1 MRRRL
6 RLCRRVHARVD
17 RQDVVRGEP
26 SVVSVP
32 LAEVGNE
39 MDVSKEFVVDDV
51 PQYDQS
57 MSAHAPSTFGT
68 LDGIEAGVLPS
79 RPESGYAHER
89 APPPDR

>member
-1 MRRRL
+1 
-6 RLCRRVHARVD
+6 
-17 RQDVVRGEP
+17 
-26 SVVSVP
+26 
-32 LAEVGNE
+32 